1 MSTAAADTSQD
12 QEQNPRD
19 RMPRWIPR
27 LLILI
32 VITAYLAFG
41 AFQLLGKVR
50 DLLVWLLISLF
61 LSFALEP
68 AVNWLVRH
76 GWKRGLATFSVLF
89 ALFVLG
95 VVIVGAMVPLLIDQV
110 SQLIESLPGW
120 LDSISKRTEDWFG
133 ISVSS
138 ATLTDQLTSFGGSVQ
153 GVATNVAGS
162 LFGFGA
168 RVLTAVLQMLT
179 IALFT
184 FYIVADG
191 PRLRRAICSTM
202 PPQMQKEVLRAWEIA
217 VDKTG
222 GYLYS
227 RLLLGTISG
236 VTTWVVLTALG
247 VPFAIPLA
255 LWMGVISQFVP
266 VVGTYLAAAVPLIVA
281 VLEDPVDA
289 AAFLVFVIIYQQIE
303 NYLLSPRIAA
313 RTMQLH
319 PAVAFGA
326 ALAGASILGA
336 IGAFLALPTAAI
348 IQAFGSAYIH
358 RHDVVD
364 SELTN
369 PDDPPDSDERKVN
382 RKQAKERRSA
392 RLAEALRHLG
402 HRAEDEDSPA
412 GQGEPP

>member
-1 MSTAAADTSQD
+1 MSTAAADPSQE
-12 QEQNPRD
+12 EQDNQRD
-19 RMPRWIPR
+19 HMPRWIPR

-41 AFQLLGKVR
+41 AFQLLGKIR

-76 GWKRGLATFSVLF
+76 GWKRGLATFGVLF

-95 VVIVGAMVPLLIDQV
+95 VVILGAMVPLLIDQV
-110 SQLIESLPGW
+110 YQLIDSLPGW
-120 LDSISKRTEDWFG
+120 LDSISKYTEEWFG

-138 ATLTDQLTSFGGSVQ
+138 EKLTDQLISVGGSIQ
-153 GVATNVAGS
+153 DVASNVAGS
-162 LFGFGA
+162 LLGFGA

-184 FYIVADG
+184 FYIVTDG

-202 PPQMQKEVLRAWEIA
+202 PPQRQKEVLRAWEIA

-236 VTTWVVLTALG
+236 VTTWIVLTALG

-281 VLEDPVDA
+281 LLEDPADA
-289 AAFLVFVIIYQQIE
+289 AVFLVFVIIYQQIE

-313 RTMQLH
+313 KTMQLH

-326 ALAGASILGA
+326 ALAGGSILGA

-348 IQAFGSAYIH
+348 IQAFSSAYIH

-369 PDDPPDSDERKVN
+369 PEDSPDADERKVK
-382 RKQAKERRSA
+382 RKRVQERRVLRFADS
-392 RLAEALRHLG
+392 LRHLG
-402 HRAEDEDSPA
+402 RRADDEDST
-412 GQGEPP
+412 GGGGT